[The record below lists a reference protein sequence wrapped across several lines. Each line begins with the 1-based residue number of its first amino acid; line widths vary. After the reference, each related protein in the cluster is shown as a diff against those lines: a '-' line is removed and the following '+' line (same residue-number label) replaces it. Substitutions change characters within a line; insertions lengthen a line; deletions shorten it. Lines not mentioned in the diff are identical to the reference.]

1 MFPAKL
7 NRMNKIT
14 RILLTFVIFLGLMP
28 AAVGAQTFPAVGTR
42 AQGMGGAFVGV
53 ADDGTAIYW
62 NPAGLAAGSYFSL
75 AVEHGVGEPTQQGQL
90 GGDSKNTL
98 IGVSMP
104 ALGIGYYR
112 LESRYA
118 VPSVLLLPIDEV
130 PSSRNLTAV
139 APVRV
144 DSLVTH
150 HTGVTLVQSLMQG
163 VAIGSTLKAVNG
175 KAAST
180 LIDATSV
187 EAALERD
194 VDEVFGDSRTEF
206 DFDLGFMAS
215 GGGLKIGLTV
225 RNVLEP
231 DFQLPG
237 GEEVVLERQARAGL
251 SYAVHTNWLAA
262 ADFDLLRSRDAFGER
277 RDMAFGV
284 EGRLISRAY
293 VRSGISFNTV
303 DTPGVE
309 DERGIAYS
317 VGGSYAPKSG
327 VFIDGHLTTGDERT
341 GRRWSVA
348 TRFVY

>member
-1 MFPAKL
+1 
-7 NRMNKIT
+7 MNKKT
-14 RILLTFVIFLGLMP
+14 LILLIFGAVLGLLP
-28 AAVGAQTFPAVGTR
+28 AAVRAQTFPAVGTR

-75 AVEHGVGEPTQQGQL
+75 AVDHGVGEPTQQGQR
-90 GGDSKNTL
+90 GGNSKNSF

-104 ALGIGYYR
+104 ALGLGYYR
-112 LESRYA
+112 LESRA
-118 VPSVLLLPIDEV
+118 VVLPLLLLPVDEV
-130 PSSRNLTAV
+130 PSNRNLSAV

-163 VAIGSTLKAVNG
+163 IAIGGTLKAVHG

-180 LIDATSV
+180 LVDATSV

-194 VDEVFGDSRTEF
+194 IDEAFGDSKTEF

-215 GGGLKIGLTV
+215 GGGLKVGLTV

-231 DFQLPG
+231 GFEVPDST
-237 GEEVVLERQARAGL
+237 EELVLDRQARAGV
-251 SYAVHTNWLAA
+251 SYAFHANWLAA
-262 ADFDLLRSRDAFGER
+262 ADFDLLRSKDAFGER

-284 EGRLISRAY
+284 EGRLIQRAY

-317 VGGSYAPKSG
+317 VGGSYAPTAAI
-327 VFIDGHLTTGDERT
+327 FIDGHWTTGDERT
-341 GRRWSVA
+341 GRRWSLA